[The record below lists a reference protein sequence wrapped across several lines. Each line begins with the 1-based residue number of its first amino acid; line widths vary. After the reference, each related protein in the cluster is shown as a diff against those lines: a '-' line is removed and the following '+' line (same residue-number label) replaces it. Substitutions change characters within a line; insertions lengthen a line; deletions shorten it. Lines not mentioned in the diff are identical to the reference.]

1 MTNQP
6 TKLKGKIVGYDVV
19 KSGES
24 GRPVSEALVLPHDLI
39 MTDQNRRIRLTKVP
53 NTVTASL
60 RWPNRPSTPDGADG
74 RMYYLKTQSFRFA
87 VFITHMTLP
96 TGETHAFE
104 IWCNGAEQ
112 PRGLG
117 SIAKALSADMRQMD
131 KSWIFH
137 KLNMLAK
144 TKGDACDVEFP
155 TKGVVTFPSI
165 VSAFA
170 ALLRHR
176 LEELGYQW
184 DQGPTPVMEALY
196 FMKEPLTGPD
206 GTMAWANKVINHK
219 TEDNFVL
226 GLMEMDLPEDTS
238 LPYRRIPYSLWFSG
252 DYPKALDGLCKVL
265 SKDMQVCDPMWIA
278 LKLDAL
284 RDYKEPNA
292 DFLARVPGEDRQTT
306 YPSTE
311 AYVAALIAHRYQ
323 MLGILDADW
332 QPVKQLGLLD
342 KPRNIVTLVKPDPA
356 NGIMLGKNCKSCGLP
371 AVVPRDGCDT
381 CTNCGAVGECG

>member
-1 MTNQP
+1 MTKAI
-6 TKLKGKIVGYDVV
+6 TRKIVGFEVV
-19 KSGES
+19 KAGEPAKAAVEIK
-24 GRPVSEALVLPHDLI
+24 RQPQDLD
-39 MTDQNRRIRLTKVP
+39 MTDQNRRIRLKQMP
-53 NTVTASL
+53 KTVTGSM
-60 RWPNRPSTPDGADG
+60 RWPNRPHTPDGADG
-74 RMYYLKTQSFRFA
+74 RMYYMKTQDYRFA
-87 VFITHMTLP
+87 VFITHTPLP
-96 TGETHAFE
+96 NGDIHAFE
-104 IWCNGAEQ
+104 AWVNGAEQ

-144 TKGDACDVEFP
+144 TKGESCEVEFP
-155 TKGVVTFPSI
+155 TKGVVKFPSI

-176 LEELGYQW
+176 LEELGYRW

-206 GTMAWANKVINHK
+206 GTMAWANKIVNSK
-219 TEDNFVL
+219 TGDDFVL
-226 GLMEMDLPEDTS
+226 GLMEMDLPEDTNI
-238 LPYRRIPYSLWFSG
+238 PYARIPYSVWFSG

-265 SKDMQVCDPMWIA
+265 SKDMQVCDPTWIA
-278 LKLDAL
+278 LKLDTL
-284 RDYKEPNA
+284 RDYKEANA
-292 DFLARVPGEDRQTT
+292 DFLARVPGENRQTV

-323 MLGILDADW
+323 MLGILDGDW

-342 KPRNIVTLVKPDPA
+342 APKKVVSLVASATENKSLV
-356 NGIMLGKNCKSCGLP
+356 LGEYCNTCGMH
-371 AVVPRDGCDT
+371 AVIKRDGCKE
-381 CTNCGAVGECG
+381 CTNCGERGECG